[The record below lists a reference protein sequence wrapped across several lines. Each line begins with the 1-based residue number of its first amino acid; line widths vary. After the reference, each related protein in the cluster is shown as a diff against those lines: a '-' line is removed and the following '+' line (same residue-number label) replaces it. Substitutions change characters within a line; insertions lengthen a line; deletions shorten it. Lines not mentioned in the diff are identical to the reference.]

1 MSKKTN
7 ELDSFDEQ
15 GFMIRLLPLFSGLK
29 GTSLYEGYEYVERL
43 KDGEDNITFL
53 ADLESAKEGD
63 KFKRFNLTERLPKE
77 IISSLNPYV
86 KIYKVFYKDEKDMKG
101 NLAQFSFN
109 NMKEERVD
117 LGANQY
123 GGGFPGQLA
132 VGLKEFSFDYLGT
145 HPGEVDTFIDC
156 NLKLYFSSIE
166 ALFKEYNYK
175 DGEQKGKLSFI
186 DLIKRPKRYITG
198 NPESDTQVYNEKYF
212 RIRVDVGYTAPDD
225 AVIQD
230 AVRALPLPQGLSRK
244 KYAEALKKEI
254 ENTNVSFFLNLQR
267 HTISPLFDTPSGA
280 FEMDITFNASVES
293 AITSKGSNILLSG
306 LSGTD
311 IDKIQSSR
319 DYITY
324 QNAKQAVTRAFN
336 GDTTVIPVLETL
348 SWSDFFNEDYVRD
361 FRTGV
366 DAAKPKAPHYLVRT
380 NADAF
385 RSLLNTNVPLEFYE
399 SLSRTQDRIS
409 RDPQDL
415 MNDVFQEFRDQK
427 TRSVFNY
434 FVRRQVLEDFKRA
447 SGLTEKGKRI
457 QAYNRMVR
465 ELITPKQDWA
475 SRAHDTMPIKSYR
488 TSVSRSL
495 IREYNNKLFAS
506 RFTEE
511 ELETIQA
518 GEREGSG
525 QKAKKQAKEARAQR
539 RQRQSSLLNF
549 IKELE
554 TGQRFGNAQ
563 GIGGSLDEQMKKYTD
578 EVKKSV
584 KEKTSTSEEMKMP
597 YFAVAKPKVDD
608 SDPQG
613 KVDLRWVYFGDII
626 DTAVSIMESSYGELN
641 EELGL
646 DIWSRVDG
654 GSVQGKFHIVTGN
667 FEFTDSNNKKRSFN
681 LSRFPI
687 PLRTFVDFWTKK
699 VVEKQREVYFLRS
712 FVRDVLVQ
720 LVVNPL
726 NKISRSQAPKE
737 SFKPH
742 YEILSLPKQNKSKLF
757 TYDPTKNAARNIM
770 NSSYTA
776 FASGQSTEES
786 QEILFLAVQKADQK
800 SLFNNDRKKD
810 IEKGIFYLGL
820 KREGSPVLN
829 ISFSRS
835 DQQYLMEARAEKG
848 LLSEVTQLSEVYN
861 CHFTSVGNTK
871 FKPGRFVYITDPHF
885 GDINKF
891 FKRISGNNLDQ
902 AKELIYTPEY
912 ASMLLGLGGYYLII
926 KAKHRLKAVNARLV
940 WQTEC
945 DCHWNSFGTSI
956 EEATFGTT
964 TGPAVGK
971 AIQNAKQKAASGALK
986 SAAKNAN
993 SSNAGQSVGQELAD
1007 TGIDSTARAGG
1018 EAYDSRDPS
1027 KADN

>member
-861 CHFTSVGNTK
+861 CQFTSVGNTK

-1018 EAYDSRDPS
+1018 GAYDSRDPS

>member
-361 FRTGV
+361 FRT
-366 DAAKPKAPHYLVRT
+366 
-380 NADAF
+380 
-385 RSLLNTNVPLEFYE
+385 
-399 SLSRTQDRIS
+399 
-409 RDPQDL
+409 
-415 MNDVFQEFRDQK
+415 
-427 TRSVFNY
+427 
-434 FVRRQVLEDFKRA
+434 
-447 SGLTEKGKRI
+447 
-457 QAYNRMVR
+457 
-465 ELITPKQDWA
+465 
-475 SRAHDTMPIKSYR
+475 
-488 TSVSRSL
+488 
-495 IREYNNKLFAS
+495 
-506 RFTEE
+506 
-511 ELETIQA
+511 
-518 GEREGSG
+518 
-525 QKAKKQAKEARAQR
+525 
-539 RQRQSSLLNF
+539 
-549 IKELE
+549 
-554 TGQRFGNAQ
+554 
-563 GIGGSLDEQMKKYTD
+563 
-578 EVKKSV
+578 
-584 KEKTSTSEEMKMP
+584 
-597 YFAVAKPKVDD
+597 
-608 SDPQG
+608 
-613 KVDLRWVYFGDII
+613 
-626 DTAVSIMESSYGELN
+626 
-641 EELGL
+641 
-646 DIWSRVDG
+646 
-654 GSVQGKFHIVTGN
+654 
-667 FEFTDSNNKKRSFN
+667 
-681 LSRFPI
+681 
-687 PLRTFVDFWTKK
+687 
-699 VVEKQREVYFLRS
+699 
-712 FVRDVLVQ
+712 
-720 LVVNPL
+720 
-726 NKISRSQAPKE
+726 
-737 SFKPH
+737 
-742 YEILSLPKQNKSKLF
+742 
-757 TYDPTKNAARNIM
+757 
-770 NSSYTA
+770 
-776 FASGQSTEES
+776 
-786 QEILFLAVQKADQK
+786 
-800 SLFNNDRKKD
+800 
-810 IEKGIFYLGL
+810 
-820 KREGSPVLN
+820 
-829 ISFSRS
+829 
-835 DQQYLMEARAEKG
+835 
-848 LLSEVTQLSEVYN
+848 
-861 CHFTSVGNTK
+861 
-871 FKPGRFVYITDPHF
+871 
-885 GDINKF
+885 
-891 FKRISGNNLDQ
+891 
-902 AKELIYTPEY
+902 
-912 ASMLLGLGGYYLII
+912 
-926 KAKHRLKAVNARLV
+926 
-940 WQTEC
+940 
-945 DCHWNSFGTSI
+945 
-956 EEATFGTT
+956 
-964 TGPAVGK
+964 
-971 AIQNAKQKAASGALK
+971 
-986 SAAKNAN
+986 
-993 SSNAGQSVGQELAD
+993 
-1007 TGIDSTARAGG
+1007 
-1018 EAYDSRDPS
+1018 
-1027 KADN
+1027 